1 MTVKDP
7 QHDLNAPRKWFDLF
21 MKMNGFWAFVAA
33 IFLIVMTV
41 FSLKDY
47 QNAARLA
54 DHSEVATATIV
65 DKYSRRSDYKT
76 KYYLSYRLE
85 VERSQYNFK
94 RSTSRGN
101 YDAKDVGDTIEVFYW
116 PEDPKVLELVKGE
129 TLRSAK
135 SGQFFALV
143 AGMIALSVVW
153 FLGSRTNRAI
163 LARKKGV
170 QTTARITRIE
180 ERKRKG
186 RATGK
191 GYLEFGTAD
200 QRVG

>member
-1 MTVKDP
+1 MKDP

-94 RSTSRGN
+94 RSTLKWSGKFAQR
-101 YDAKDVGDTIEVFYW
+101 AKMYPT
-116 PEDPKVLELVKGE
+116 
-129 TLRSAK
+129 
-135 SGQFFALV
+135 
-143 AGMIALSVVW
+143 
-153 FLGSRTNRAI
+153 RTNGYEND
-163 LARKKGV
+163 K
-170 QTTARITRIE
+170 TTELFRP
-180 ERKRKG
+180 
-186 RATGK
+186 
-191 GYLEFGTAD
+191 
-200 QRVG
+200 V